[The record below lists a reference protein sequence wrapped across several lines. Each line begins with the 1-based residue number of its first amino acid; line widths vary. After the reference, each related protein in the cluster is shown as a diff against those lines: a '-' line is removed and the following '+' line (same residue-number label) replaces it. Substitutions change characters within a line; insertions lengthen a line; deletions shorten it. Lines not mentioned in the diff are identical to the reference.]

1 MPVVRAHLTSVLVRY
16 EAMLQYGQFEAL
28 DRELF
33 EETWQPT
40 AGLLTSAEIET
51 VGPLIVDFELAV
63 ADRDDRR
70 AREALESSS
79 PSGSRQEVW
88 PPIAM
93 RRSCT
98 LLSPSL
104 RHAA

>member
-16 EAMLQYGQFEAL
+16 EAMLGYGEFEAL

-40 AGLLTSAEIET
+40 PGLLTPAEIET

-63 ADRDDRR
+63 ADRDCQR
-70 AREALESSS
+70 AREALE
-79 PSGSRQEVW
+79 RARAWV
-88 PPIAM
+88 
-93 RRSCT
+93 RR
-98 LLSPSL
+98 
-104 RHAA
+104 RG